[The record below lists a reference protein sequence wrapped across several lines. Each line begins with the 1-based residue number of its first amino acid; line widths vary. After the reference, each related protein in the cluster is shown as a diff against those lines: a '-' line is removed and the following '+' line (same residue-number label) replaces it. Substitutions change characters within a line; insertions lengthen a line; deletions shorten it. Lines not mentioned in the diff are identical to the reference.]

1 MGCST
6 VRSEALGL
14 KWCCHWTTGQRG
26 NFPLHCLAAW
36 AKPAAPYSVEKKRW
50 RRLCLRQSQ
59 WGNSLSP
66 RKKMLFS
73 SSFQSERSLVPWR
86 SGFFNGRGEHVE
98 KGTHLFHSEISG
110 ILLICDVIIT
120 QVERTPFGKQ
130 LEELRG
136 QIDSA
141 TQYLLNFVWSQK

>member
-1 MGCST
+1 MYLSGVFYYWMLLKPVDAKMTLSHCAIIAEWEAKTTWFSIICQYFLWSTDLKVTLVLLPQLHIFLLSGGTVGGC
-6 VRSEALGL
+6 R
-14 KWCCHWTTGQRG
+14 
-26 NFPLHCLAAW
+26 
-36 AKPAAPYSVEKKRW
+36 KR
-50 RRLCLRQSQ
+50 
-59 WGNSLSP
+59 
-66 RKKMLFS
+66 
-73 SSFQSERSLVPWR
+73 
-86 SGFFNGRGEHVE
+86 
-98 KGTHLFHSEISG
+98 THLFHSEISG